1 MHNTSN
7 GSLII
12 RRHLEPPDYLLE
24 WICKRVQCLATYK
37 YEIHHATQDIF
48 YFSGTAQKDTLV
60 NPAPCAISMCKLM
73 TNHARLN
80 GATNIFKV
88 EEFPQ
93 VQGKELCPAEY
104 YL

>member
-1 MHNTSN
+1 MFNALQHINTKSTM
-7 GSLII
+7 
-12 RRHLEPPDYLLE
+12 LL
-24 WICKRVQCLATYK
+24 KTLF
-37 YEIHHATQDIF
+37 D
-48 YFSGTAQKDTLV
+48 FSGAAQKYTLV

-80 GATNIFKV
+80 GATNVFKV